1 MAIPAVAQYSR
12 LLAAGAGLSGVVP
25 REGMPRTEDEAL
37 AAVTKQFEAI
47 FVSELLKEMRATTL
61 DGGLFGKDRA
71 SQMYREMHDEALAGE
86 LANSGGLGIGKLLFE
101 SLKGPV
107 MKSRPARTAQALAPR
122 TGRLE
127 PARGLTLTLGP
138 TGAAR
143 SP

>member
-1 MAIPAVAQYSR
+1 
-12 LLAAGAGLSGVVP
+12 
-25 REGMPRTEDEAL
+25 
-37 AAVTKQFEAI
+37 
-47 FVSELLKEMRATTL
+47 
-61 DGGLFGKDRA
+61 
-71 SQMYREMHDEALAGE
+71 MYREMHDEALAGE